1 MATRSSVLAWRI
13 PWMGSLVGCHL
24 WGRTESDMT
33 EATQQQQQQQQG
45 FPDSSVGI
53 ESAFNAGDPGLI
65 PGLGRSVGKGIGYPL
80 QYSWVSLVDQLV
92 KNSLQCRKPGFSPL
106 AVMIHWRRE
115 CQSIPVF
122 LPGEFH
128 GQRSHGSLQSMASH
142 RVGHD

>member
-1 MATRSSVLAWRI
+1 MDNFSFNSNYLKSILTTIYSQFIR
-13 PWMGSLVGCHL
+13 
-24 WGRTESDMT
+24 
-33 EATQQQQQQQQG
+33 G

-128 GQRSHGSLQSMASH
+128 GQRSLAAYSLCQTLLC
-142 RVGHD
+142 D